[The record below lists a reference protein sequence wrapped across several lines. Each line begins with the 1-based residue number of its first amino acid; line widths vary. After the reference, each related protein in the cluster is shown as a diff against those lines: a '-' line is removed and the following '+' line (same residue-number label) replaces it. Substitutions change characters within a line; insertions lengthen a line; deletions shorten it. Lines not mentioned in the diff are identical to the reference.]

1 MPLGGVQ
8 VGEAQGDNLA
18 DAQSAE
24 QQAEEGGAVTGG
36 RGGGQEGLGTA
47 GTERRPGRDGSFGKV
62 RGGRATTKAPIGEH
76 LRYRI
81 GQERNVRVRHQG
93 LVEAGEVAELADVGP
108 VDKYEQVFAI
118 GGRPITD
125 QPKRLHHVCYR
136 TGDVGFVVV
145 VVWEDEASFAAF
157 GEIIGPATQKVGL
170 DAKPLMYPL
179 HGYMGADGVRNP

>member
-1 MPLGGVQ
+1 MNYPTPGAGSGGFPL
-8 VGEAQGDNLA
+8 ELQGFL
-18 DAQSAE
+18 
-24 QQAEEGGAVTGG
+24 
-36 RGGGQEGLGTA
+36 GLY
-47 GTERRPGRDGSFGKV
+47 V
-62 RGGRATTKAPIGEH
+62 RSPEFPN
-76 LRYRI
+76 
-81 GQERNVRVRHQG
+81 E
-93 LVEAGEVAELADVGP
+93 P